1 MLEFA
6 SHGLFGSEVG
16 NQTKKTGGS
25 LVSPGALVAG
35 LTQVCMQEAG
45 VLGLKII
52 RAHMEGRRHLY
63 RCLSI
68 VHRAL
73 NNPEARAMSKM
84 AH

>member
-25 LVSPGALVAG
+25 LVSRGGLVAG

-45 VLGLKII
+45 VQSPHGGKTPSLQMFEHCAQSTQQPGS
-52 RAHMEGRRHLY
+52 E
-63 RCLSI
+63 SD
-68 VHRAL
+68 V
-73 NNPEARAMSKM
+73 
-84 AH
+84 

>member
-1 MLEFA
+1 MLAFA
-6 SHGLFGSEVG
+6 SHDLFGSEVE

-25 LVSPGALVAG
+25 LVSQGALKAG
-35 LTQVCMQEAG
+35 LTQVCMQETG
-45 VLGLKII
+45 VLGLKVI
-52 RAHMEGRRHLY
+52 RAHMEGRRHFY

-73 NNPEARAMSKM
+73 NNPEARVMSKT